1 MSVPTHT
8 PPACALTQLAPRAE
22 PLLSRRRCVL
32 GLGAALALPLLQA
45 CVPLAATAVGATAVM
60 VSDRRTTGAYIEDEG
75 LEWRAA
81 RAIRERHG
89 TRVQVT
95 ATAYNRI
102 VLLTGEAPDEATRE
116 AVGRLI
122 SRLDNVR
129 GLVNEVRIGPPAPL
143 GNRTNDTV
151 VTGRVKARLIDESRL
166 SAHLVK
172 VVTSGGVVF
181 LLGRLTQ
188 AEADV
193 ATEVARTTAGVLKVV
208 RVFEYISEQEARR
221 LDTQIGEGAR
231 NKPDGDNIGH

>member
-1 MSVPTHT
+1 MKPDSSQCDRAPHKAVPG
-8 PPACALTQLAPRAE
+8 
-22 PLLSRRRCVL
+22 SRRSCL
-32 GLGAALALPLLQA
+32 AFLGALASLPVLQG
-45 CVPLAATAVGATAVM
+45 CIPLAMTAASATAVM

-75 LEWRAA
+75 LEWRASSA
-81 RAIRERHG
+81 LRERHG

-102 VLLTGEAPDEATRE
+102 ILLTGEAPDEATRE

-129 GLVNEVRIGPPAPL
+129 GLVNEIRIGPPAPI
-143 GNRTNDTV
+143 GNRTNDTI
-151 VTGRVKARLIDESRL
+151 VTGRVKARLVDESRL

-193 ATEVARTTAGVLKVV
+193 ATEVARSTAGVLKVV
-208 RVFEYISEQEARR
+208 RVFEYISDAEARR

-231 NKPDGDNIGH
+231 NKPDGNNIGH